1 MSHKL
6 GSVEKLKKYLIN
18 DGGSIYT
25 AILSVQ
31 IVECLT
37 AATVNGG
44 VVGLAL
50 HTGLLKEGT
59 THVVWQ
65 GVRISVTT
73 GLILR

>member
-50 HTGLLKEGT
+50 DAWLLNKGAA
-59 THVVWQ
+59 HVVWQ
-65 GVRISVTT
+65 GIWVGVTT
-73 GLILR
+73 G